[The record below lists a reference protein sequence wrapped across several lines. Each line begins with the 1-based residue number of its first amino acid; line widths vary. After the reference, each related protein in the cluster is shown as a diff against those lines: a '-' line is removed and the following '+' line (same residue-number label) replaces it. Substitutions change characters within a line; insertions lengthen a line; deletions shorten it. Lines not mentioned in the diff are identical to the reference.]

1 MARQARIVIPGQAM
15 HVLVRGNNRETLF
28 HAPADYAIYLDWLR
42 TAANQFS
49 VAVHAYALMPNH
61 VHLLLSPKES
71 QSLAKLM
78 QSLGRRYA
86 QFFNQKHGRT
96 GTIWE
101 GRFRSSLIDPD
112 YLLRCQRYI
121 ELNPVRGGLESRPA
135 DYPWTSYASHI
146 GGKAE
151 TWLQDHPRFWSLGNT
166 PFERQMAWANLV
178 KEGAPHSEDRVI
190 TEALLRS
197 KPWLSPEYAK
207 TLFKGNLE
215 ATQIRPRGR
224 PVKKPPYNTAS
235 LSKGTNLEG
244 GGG

>member
-1 MARQARIVIPGQAM
+1 MARQARILIPGQAV

-28 HAPADYAIYLDWLR
+28 HAPADYAIYLEWLR
-42 TAANQFS
+42 AAANQFS
-49 VAVHAYALMPNH
+49 VAAHAYALMPNH
-61 VHLLLSPKES
+61 VHLLVSPKEP

-101 GRFRSSLIDPD
+101 GRYRSSLIDPD

-121 ELNPVRGGLESRPA
+121 ELNPVRTGLESRPA

-151 TWLQDHPRFWSLGNT
+151 AWLQDHPRFWDLGNT
-166 PFERQMAWANLV
+166 PFERQMAWADFV
-178 KEGAPHSEDRVI
+178 KEGAPHWEDRII
-190 TEALLRS
+190 TEAILRS
-197 KPWLSPEYAK
+197 KPWVSPEYAK

-215 ATQIRPRGR
+215 VMQIRPRGR
-224 PVKKPPYNTAS
+224 PIKKTLPQYDQ
-235 LSKGTNLEG
+235 LS
-244 GGG
+244 

>member
-28 HAPADYAIYLDWLR
+28 HEPADYTTYLDWLR
-42 TAANQFS
+42 TAAAQFS

-61 VHLLLSPKES
+61 VHLLLTPKEP

-101 GRFRSSLIDPD
+101 GRYRSSLIDPD
-112 YLLRCQRYI
+112 YLLHCQRYI
-121 ELNPVRGGLESRPA
+121 ELNPVRSGLESRPT

-146 GGKAE
+146 GGKADV
-151 TWLQDHPRFWSLGNT
+151 WLQDHPRFWDLGNT
-166 PFERQMAWANLV
+166 PFERQMAWANWV
-178 KEGAPHSEDRVI
+178 KEGAPYSEDRAI
-190 TEALLRS
+190 TEAILRS
-197 KPWLSPEYAK
+197 KPWASPEYAK
-207 TLFKGNLE
+207 TLFKDNLE
-215 ATQIRPRGR
+215 AMQIRPRGR
-224 PVKKPPYNTAS
+224 PIKKDPPALRPT
-235 LSKGTNLEG
+235 
-244 GGG
+244 

>member
-1 MARQARIVIPGQAM
+1 MARKARIVIPGQAM

-28 HAPADYAIYLDWLR
+28 HEPTDYTTYLYWLR
-42 TAANQFS
+42 TAAAQFS

-61 VHLLLSPKES
+61 VHLLLSPKEP

-101 GRFRSSLIDPD
+101 GRYRSSLIDPD

-121 ELNPVRGGLESRPA
+121 ELNPVRSGLESRPT
-135 DYPWTSYASHI
+135 DCPWTSYSTHV

-151 TWLQDHPRFWSLGNT
+151 AWLQDHPRFWDLGNT
-166 PFERQMAWANLV
+166 PFERQMAWANWI
-178 KEGAPHSEDRVI
+178 KEGAPYSEDRAI

-197 KPWLSPEYAK
+197 KPWVSPEYAK

-215 ATQIRPRGR
+215 ALQIRPRGR
-224 PVKKPPYNTAS
+224 PIKKDPPAGRPT
-235 LSKGTNLEG
+235 
-244 GGG
+244 

>member
-1 MARQARIVIPGQAM
+1 MARQARTIIPGQAM

-28 HAPADYAIYLDWLR
+28 YEPADYTAYLDWLR
-42 TAANQFS
+42 TAAAQFS

-61 VHLLLSPKES
+61 VHLLLSPKEP

-86 QFFNQKHGRT
+86 QFFNQKHSRT

-101 GRFRSSLIDPD
+101 GRYRSSLIDPE

-121 ELNPVRGGLESRPA
+121 ELNPVRSGLEPQPA
-135 DYPWTSYASHI
+135 DCPWTSYTSHI

-151 TWLQDHPRFWSLGNT
+151 AWLQDHPQFWDLGNT
-166 PFERQMAWANLV
+166 PFERQMAWANWV
-178 KEGAPHSEDRVI
+178 KEGAPHWEDLAI

-197 KPWLSPEYAK
+197 KPW
-207 TLFKGNLE
+207 E
-215 ATQIRPRGR
+215 AQSMQ
-224 PVKKPPYNTAS
+224 KPS
-235 LSKGTNLEG
+235 LRAI
-244 GGG
+244 

>member
-1 MARQARIVIPGQAM
+1 MARKARIVIPGQAM

-28 HAPADYAIYLDWLR
+28 HEPADYAAYLDWLR
-42 TAANQFS
+42 TAAAQFS

-71 QSLAKLM
+71 ESLAKLM

-101 GRFRSSLIDPD
+101 GRYRSSLIDPD

-121 ELNPVRGGLESRPA
+121 ELNPVRSGLESRPT
-135 DYPWTSYASHI
+135 DCPWTSYSTHV

-151 TWLQDHPRFWSLGNT
+151 AWLQDHPRFWDLGNT
-166 PFERQMAWANLV
+166 PFERQMAWANWI
-178 KEGAPHSEDRVI
+178 KEGAPYSEDRAI

-197 KPWLSPEYAK
+197 KPWVSPEYAK

-215 ATQIRPRGR
+215 ALQIRPRGR
-224 PVKKPPYNTAS
+224 PIKKTLHNT
-235 LSKGTNLEG
+235 TNLMNG
-244 GGG
+244 H

>member
-28 HAPADYAIYLDWLR
+28 HTPADYLTYLDWLR
-42 TAANQFS
+42 TAAAQFS

-61 VHLLLSPKES
+61 VHLLLSPKEP

-101 GRFRSSLIDPD
+101 GRYRSSIIDPD

-121 ELNPVRGGLESRPA
+121 ELNPVRSGLESRPA
-135 DYPWTSYASHI
+135 DWPWTSYVSHI
-146 GGKAE
+146 GGKPEA
-151 TWLQDHPRFWSLGNT
+151 WLQDHPRFWGLGNT
-166 PFERQMAWANLV
+166 PFERQMAWSDFV
-178 KEGAPHSEDRVI
+178 KEGAPHSEDRAI
-190 TEALLRS
+190 TEALVRS
-197 KPWLSPEYAK
+197 KPWVSPEYAK
-207 TLFKGNLE
+207 TLFKGNIE
-215 ATQIRPRGR
+215 AIQIRSRGR
-224 PVKKPPYNTAS
+224 PIKTVIHNKADLN
-235 LSKGTNLEG
+235 G
-244 GGG
+244 

>member
-15 HVLVRGNNRETLF
+15 HVFVRGNNRETLF
-28 HAPADYAIYLDWLR
+28 YAPADYAIYLDWLR
-42 TAANQFS
+42 AAANQFS

-61 VHLLLSPKES
+61 VHILLSPKEL

-86 QFFNQKHGRT
+86 QYFNQKHGRT

-101 GRFRSSLIDPD
+101 GRYRSSLIDPD

-121 ELNPVRGGLESRPA
+121 ELNPVRSGLESRPA
-135 DYPWTSYASHI
+135 DYPWTSYVSLI

-178 KEGAPHSEDRVI
+178 KEGAPNGEDHAI

-197 KPWLSPEYAK
+197 KPWVSPEYAK
-207 TLFKGNLE
+207 TLFKGNQD
-215 ATQIRPRGR
+215 AMQIRPRGR
-224 PVKKPPYNTAS
+224 PIKKTLPHFS
-235 LSKGTNLEG
+235 QSK
-244 GGG
+244 

>member
-28 HAPADYAIYLDWLR
+28 HTPIDFVTYLDWLR
-42 TAANQFS
+42 IAAAQFS

-61 VHLLLSPKES
+61 VHLLLSPKEP

-101 GRFRSSLIDPD
+101 GRYRSSLIDPD

-121 ELNPVRGGLESRPA
+121 ELNPIRSGLESLPA
-135 DYPWTSYASHI
+135 DYPWTSYSSHV

-151 TWLQDHPRFWSLGNT
+151 AWLQDHPRFWDLGNT
-166 PFERQMAWANLV
+166 PFERQMAWANII
-178 KEGAPHSEDRVI
+178 KEGAPHSEDRAI

-197 KPWLSPEYAK
+197 KPWVSPGYAK
-207 TLFKGNLE
+207 ILFKDKLE
-215 ATQIRPRGR
+215 AMQIRPRGR
-224 PVKKPPYNTAS
+224 PTKRPSPTIRP
-235 LSKGTNLEG
+235 T
-244 GGG
+244 

>member
-28 HAPADYAIYLDWLR
+28 HAPADYVTYLDWLR

-61 VHLLLSPKES
+61 VHLLLSPKEP

-101 GRFRSSLIDPD
+101 GRYRSSLIDPD

-121 ELNPVRGGLESRPA
+121 ELNPVRSGLESRPA
-135 DYPWTSYASHI
+135 DYPWTSYASHL
-146 GGKAE
+146 GGKGEA
-151 TWLQDHPRFWSLGNT
+151 WLQDHPRFWDLGNT

-178 KEGAPHSEDRVI
+178 KEGAPHWEDRII

-197 KPWLSPEYAK
+197 KPWVSAEYAK
-207 TLFKGNLE
+207 TLFKDNLE
-215 ATQIRPRGR
+215 TMQIRPRGR
-224 PVKKPPYNTAS
+224 PIKKQ
-235 LSKGTNLEG
+235 LSTIQPS
-244 GGG
+244 

>member
-28 HAPADYAIYLDWLR
+28 HEPSDYAAYLDWLR
-42 TAANQFS
+42 TAAAQFS

-71 QSLAKLM
+71 ESLAKLM

-101 GRFRSSLIDPD
+101 GRYRSSLIDPD
-112 YLLRCQRYI
+112 FLLRCQRYI
-121 ELNPVRGGLESRPA
+121 ELNPVRSGLESRPT
-135 DYPWTSYASHI
+135 DCPWTSYASHV

-151 TWLQDHPRFWSLGNT
+151 PWLQDHPRFWGLGNT
-166 PFERQMAWANLV
+166 PFERQMAWANWV
-178 KEGAPHSEDRVI
+178 KEGGSYSEDRAI

-197 KPWLSPEYAK
+197 KPWVSPEYAK
-207 TLFKGNLE
+207 TLFKSNLE
-215 ATQIRPRGR
+215 AMQIRPRGR
-224 PVKKPPYNTAS
+224 PIKKTLHNTTS
-235 LSKGTNLEG
+235 LMNGH
-244 GGG
+244 

>member
-15 HVLVRGNNRETLF
+15 HVLVRGNNREILF
-28 HAPADYAIYLDWLR
+28 HEPADYTVYLDWLR
-42 TAANQFS
+42 TAATQFS

-71 QSLAKLM
+71 ESLAKLM

-101 GRFRSSLIDPD
+101 GRYRSSIIDPD
-112 YLLRCQRYI
+112 YILRCQRYI
-121 ELNPVRGGLESRPA
+121 ELNPVRSGLESRLA

-151 TWLQDHPRFWSLGNT
+151 AWLQDHPRFWGLGNT
-166 PFERQMAWANLV
+166 PFERQMAWSDFV
-178 KEGAPHSEDRVI
+178 KEGGPHWEDRAI

-197 KPWLSPEYAK
+197 KPWVSPEYAK
-207 TLFKGNLE
+207 TLFKGDLE
-215 ATQIRPRGR
+215 AMQIRARGR
-224 PVKKPPYNTAS
+224 PIKKQPPTMQ
-235 LSKGTNLEG
+235 LT
-244 GGG
+244 